1 MDESAVVTNRKIL
14 EIIEKP
20 LAERDIS
27 LYIEKA
33 ARALAQILQ
42 GDGLLTLRV
51 DEGPDLVE
59 KISITYS
66 LPGTPTSIVF
76 EPEAFPKTPKDGE
89 VLRVDSSFVKNI
101 GDTNSAKN
109 YDFFATQFGNSQKT
123 RLLIV
128 GLKKSES
135 TNLEENDL
143 RIWAICSKIL
153 GTYYEMIY
161 MLNTYAEEISVNVD
175 TDQLTRVHNYKS
187 FTRQLKIALEES
199 NQSSGKNIMTA
210 CVVVS
215 LDDFSN
221 INEKYGFDL
230 GNEVLFEIASKLGSF
245 IRDDDVVGRIGG
257 DMFALILKN
266 IGSRENCEVVSN
278 RIANIFRK
286 GLLPVGE
293 DLTAS
298 LGVAI
303 SPHDSQDFEELI
315 LKAEHLADKAKQ
327 IPGTF
332 TLFSKDELRK

>member
-1 MDESAVVTNRKIL
+1 MDESAIVSNQKIL
-14 EIIEKP
+14 EIIEKT
-20 LAERDIS
+20 LTERDIG

-33 ARALAQILQ
+33 ARALAEILQ
-42 GDGLLTLRV
+42 GDGLLALRV
-51 DEGPDLVE
+51 DEGRDLVE

-76 EPEAFPKTPKDGE
+76 EPEAFPTTLKDGE
-89 VLRVDSSFVKNI
+89 AIRINSRSVKNI

-135 TNLEENDL
+135 TELEQNDL
-143 RIWAICSKIL
+143 QTWAICSKIL
-153 GTYYEMIY
+153 GTYYEMIHA
-161 MLNTYAEEISVNVD
+161 LNMYAEQISVD
-175 TDQLTRVHNYKS
+175 TDKDQLTRVHNYKS
-187 FTRQLKIALEES
+187 FIRQLKIAIEDS
-199 NQSSGKNIMTA
+199 NRPSGKNMMIA

-230 GNEVLFEIASKLGSF
+230 GNEVLFEIASKLESF

-266 IGSRENCEVVSN
+266 IGSRENCEIVCN

-293 DLTAS
+293 ELTAS

-315 LKAEHLADKAKQ
+315 LTAEHLADDAKQ

-332 TLFSKDELRK
+332 TLFSKDELKK